1 MHFIYMD
8 LLYICQRCYICI
20 FLHMFLCS
28 KCFFFM
34 RLCYDMESVY
44 VLISY
49 NIEVDNVIYYASGV
63 YPVQIA
69 HFKAPKKNGISD
81 KAI

>member
-1 MHFIYMD
+1 M
-8 LLYICQRCYICI
+8 
-20 FLHMFLCS
+20 
-28 KCFFFM
+28 FFFM

-44 VLISY
+44 MLISY
-49 NIEVDNVIYYASGV
+49 NIKVDNVIYYASGV

-69 HFKAPKKNGISD
+69 HFKAPKKNGISN

>member
-1 MHFIYMD
+1 MV
-8 LLYICQRCYICI
+8 CVANV
-20 FLHMFLCS
+20 
-28 KCFFFM
+28 FFFM

-44 VLISY
+44 MLISY
-49 NIEVDNVIYYASGV
+49 NIKVDNVIYYASGV

-69 HFKAPKKNGISD
+69 HFKAPKKNGLSN